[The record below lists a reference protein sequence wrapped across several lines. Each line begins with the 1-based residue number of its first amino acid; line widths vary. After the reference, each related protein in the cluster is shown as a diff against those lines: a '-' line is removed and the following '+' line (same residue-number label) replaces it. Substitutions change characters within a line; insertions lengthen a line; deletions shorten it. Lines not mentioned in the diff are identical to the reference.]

1 MQRIRLLGLALL
13 AVFAF
18 SAVVS
23 ASASAFSAATGPL
36 FLVSGNHLRPG
47 ETRLLLATAKAKFKL
62 EAKNAGII
70 ITCEGLTLPTASEMQ
85 IENVAGQGGVSRETL
100 EFTTCTVQKNGEGCE
115 VEGKTIRTNL
125 VLNLLGWGNA
135 QETGQILV
143 LFEPESGINF
153 VTVKFVGELCKFKTT
168 AVTGTTVG
176 GAQLNE
182 KPYLVGQEADSLHGE
197 VAFPH
202 VQLIFLLTNGLLRHV
217 KAGLNAFGVG
227 STLTGVALL
236 LVDEGG
242 VAVPWGI
249 LS

>member
-36 FLVSGNHLRPG
+36 FLVSGKHLRPG
-47 ETRLLLATAKAKFKL
+47 ETRLLLATAKKKFTL
-62 EAKNAGII
+62 ESKNAA
-70 ITCEGLTLPTASEMQ
+70 ITIKCEGLTLPTASEMQ

-100 EFTTCTVQKNGEGCE
+100 EFTGCTVEGNGEPCE
-115 VEGKTIRTNL
+115 VEGEVIRTNL
-125 VLNLLGWGNA
+125 ILNLLGWGNA

-143 LFEPESGINF
+143 LFEPEKGINF
-153 VTVKFVGELCKFKTT
+153 VTVKFTGASCKNKTT
-168 AVTGTTVG
+168 GVEGTSVG
-176 GAQLNE
+176 GAQINE

-217 KAGLNAFGVG
+217 KAGLKAFGVA
-227 STLTGVALL
+227 STLNGVALL
-236 LVDEGG
+236 LVDESG

>member
-1 MQRIRLLGLALL
+1 MNRIRLLGLTLM

-18 SAVVS
+18 SAVAATV
-23 ASASAFSAATGPL
+23 ASASGPPL
-36 FLVSGNHLRPG
+36 FAVNGKHLLPG
-47 ETRLLLATAKAKFKL
+47 ETRLLLATAKEKFKL
-62 EAKNAGII
+62 EAKNAAVNIN
-70 ITCEGLTLPTASEMQ
+70 CAGLTLPTPSEMQ

-100 EFTTCTVQKNGEGCE
+100 EFTTCTVEKNGEGCE

-125 VLNLLGWGNA
+125 ILNLLGWGNA

-143 LFEPESGINF
+143 LFEPESGPNF

-176 GAQLNE
+176 GAQING
-182 KPYLVGQEADSLHGE
+182 KPYLVGQETESLHGE
-197 VAFPH
+197 VNFPH
-202 VQLIFLLTNGLLRHV
+202 PQLIFLLTNGVLRHV

-227 STLTGVALL
+227 ATLTGVALL
-236 LVDEGG
+236 LVNEGG
-242 VAVPWGI
+242 VSVRWGI